1 MILSV
6 VTEDLSGIQLTVDD
20 SAIELRQAME
30 KAKRR
35 KEKKN
40 DSWDLEAMVSSI
52 KREPM
57 EEDIADD
64 PNKTSIVLNETA
76 EFCRT
81 LGDIPTYGMAGNR
94 DEDEDELMVLVI
106 LLSLISLRAPKKRII
121 EIYPSVRISDLPQ
134 YESNRLE
141 FRI

>member
-94 DEDEDELMVLVI
+94 DEDEDELMVLVF
-106 LLSLISLRAPKKRII
+106 LLSLIENSSKGSK
-121 EIYPSVRISDLPQ
+121 EK
-134 YESNRLE
+134 NN
-141 FRI
+141 